1 MNTTREISL
10 LREQALNLAEAESTD
25 ADEILMLEANI
36 FEGLLGNWLLAN
48 PEYIPFFKDDE
59 GWREEYE
66 DLLPIEWEEFMA
78 SVEASVA

>member
-1 MNTTREISL
+1 MLTTKEISL

-25 ADEILMLEANI
+25 ADEILGLEAGF
-36 FEGLLGNWLLAN
+36 FEGLLGNWLLEN
-48 PEYIPFFKDDE
+48 PEYIPFFKGDE

-78 SVEASVA
+78 SVEASVR

>member
-25 ADEILMLEANI
+25 ADEILGLEAGF
-36 FEGLLGNWLLAN
+36 FEGLLGNWLLEN

-78 SVEASVA
+78 SVEASVR